1 MFCNLMTD
9 QCIILAGGVGSRLGK
24 ITKKTPK
31 PLINVNNRPFINYII
46 KTYRI
51 YFKIL
56 QSMKNIYMTVNCI
69 HFIVIYPK
77 RNTE

>member
-1 MFCNLMTD
+1 MDSHKLPKELPIPADDGACNHLNNFKIIDLLYMFCNLMTD

-46 KTYRI
+46 KL
-51 YFKIL
+51 F
-56 QSMKNIYMTVNCI
+56 
-69 HFIVIYPK
+69 
-77 RNTE
+77 